1 MATAADHQA
10 TDLAWRAGSAD
21 GETGSPVGKLAAQI
35 ARRIEADVM
44 QRGWP
49 VGESLG
55 SEQDLREH
63 YGVSRSVLR
72 EAVRLVEHHQ
82 VARMRRGPGGGLIVC
97 APDAGP
103 ATRSIVIYLEYIGT
117 SVTDLL
123 HARQLL
129 EPIAAG
135 LATQRLTEE
144 GIDTLRATLDDELAQ
159 PDEPGEG
166 ALDPLHP
173 VLGRLSGNPVLQL
186 YIDVLTRLTAR
197 YAHTSRRI
205 AKAEVQ
211 SAATTSRE
219 AHRTIVEAVIS
230 GDGARAQTLLTS
242 HLEWV
247 AAWIEKHRV
256 RRARITGTV
265 IEPEMAEGPRAKL
278 AEVVASWIHD
288 DIAARGWQVGSV
300 LGSEADL
307 LARYQ
312 ISRAALREAVR
323 LLEYHSVARMRRGPG
338 GGLIVTEPEPQASI
352 DTMAL
357 FLEYQGATADDLRI
371 VRDALE
377 LGAVARVTARHAEGG
392 ETAENMA
399 ERLAAAVRWPA
410 EGPAD
415 DPRKAD
421 LFHSELAAL
430 AGNPVLSLFLD
441 IITELFR
448 RHAAGQNQPLPGD
461 KAADEVTHVHQ
472 RILDAVLAGDSG
484 VARHR
489 MRRHLDA
496 LIPWWH

>member
-159 PDEPGEG
+159 PDEPHEG
-166 ALDPLHP
+166 AHDPLHP

-205 AKAEVQ
+205 TKAEVQ

-230 GDGARAQTLLTS
+230 GDGAHAQTLLTS

-256 RRARITGTV
+256 RRARITGAV

-338 GGLIVTEPEPQASI
+338 GGLIVTEPEPQASV

-377 LGAVARVTARHAEGG
+377 LGAVARVTARHAEGD
-392 ETAENMA
+392 EEVA

-415 DPRKAD
+415 DARKAD

-448 RHAAGQNQPLPGD
+448 RHAAGQNQLLPGD

-472 RILDAVLAGDSG
+472 RILDAVLAGDTG

>member
-1 MATAADHQA
+1 MATAVDHEGADH
-10 TDLAWRAGSAD
+10 DWRPGSAD
-21 GETGSPVGKLAAQI
+21 SVGRSPVGKLAAQI
-35 ARRIEADVM
+35 ARRIETDVM
-44 QRGWP
+44 RRGWP

-55 SEQDLREH
+55 SEQELREH

-82 VARMRRGPGGGLIVC
+82 VARMRRGPGGGLIVS

-117 SVTDLL
+117 SVDDLL

-135 LATQRLTEE
+135 LATERLTEE
-144 GIDTLRATLDDELAQ
+144 GIDTLRATLDEELAL
-159 PDEPGEG
+159 PAAAAEG
-166 ALDPLHP
+166 SLDPLHP
-173 VLGRLSGNPVLQL
+173 VLGQLSGNPVLQL
-186 YIDVLTRLTAR
+186 FIDVLTRLTVR

-205 AKAEVQ
+205 PKAELLD
-211 SAATTSRE
+211 SGNTSRAE
-219 AHRTIVEAVIS
+219 HRAIVDAVIA
-230 GDGARAQTLLTS
+230 GEGARAQTLLTT

-256 RRARITGTV
+256 RRARITGAV

-357 FLEYQGATADDLRI
+357 FLEFQGATSDDLRI

-377 LGAVARVTARHAEGG
+377 LGAVARAAERHAAGDE
-392 ETAENMA
+392 EVA
-399 ERLAAAVRWPA
+399 ERLAAAVHWPA
-410 EGPAD
+410 EGPAED
-415 DPRKAD
+415 TRKAD

-448 RHAAGQNQPLPGD
+448 RHAAGQDQPLPGD
-461 KAADEVTHVHQ
+461 KAADEVTQVHQ
-472 RILDAVLAGDSG
+472 RILDAVLAGDAG